1 MAPTK
6 RLEKL
11 KLSTLLTFMRCHG
24 GSSDDH
30 LRIGTVGFSRVVYV
44 NEPDRLEEEGFSYL
58 LNEVSTTKYNLATF
72 LPKSLFEQF
81 RRVANFYFLVSGI
94 LALTPLAPYTA
105 VSALAPLCVVIVA
118 TMAKEGVEDWRRKQ
132 QDHELNNRIVKVHR
146 GNGHFEE
153 SKWKNIKVG
162 DVIKVEK
169 DNFFPADMILL
180 SSNYPDGICYVE
192 TMNLDGE
199 TNLKIKQALKVTL
212 DLHEDIKFREVRQTI
227 KCEDP
232 NANLYSFVGSMEWR
246 GQQYPLSSLQL
257 LLRDSKL
264 RNTDYIYGAVIF
276 TGHDTKVMQNATD
289 PPSKRSKVEKKMD
302 QIIYLLMSSL
312 LMIALL
318 GSVFFGIWTKEDL
331 RDGELK
337 RWYLRPDATT
347 IFYDPKRAALAS
359 FFHLLTSLMLYSYFI
374 PISLYISIEMVKILQ
389 ALFINQDIRMY
400 HEESDKP
407 THARTSNLNEEL
419 GMVDTILSD
428 KTGTLTCNMMEFIKC
443 SIAGTA
449 YGQGVTEVERAMAMR
464 KGARLDDDIENGDH
478 KDKKNDNSPHVKGF
492 NFKDQ
497 RIMDGKWVHEPNRV
511 MIRDFFRLLAIC
523 HTCIAEID
531 ENEKVSYEAE
541 SPDEAAFV
549 IAARELGFEF
559 YKRSLATIIVR
570 ERNPSQN
577 VVEKRKYELL
587 NMLEFSSSR
596 SRMSVIV
603 KEPEGRILL
612 LSKGADSVMFKR
624 LAPIG
629 RKFEEETRSHI
640 NQYSDSGLRT
650 FVLAYRVLDEKEYKE
665 FNEKLNA
672 AKASVSADK
681 DEKIEQVAD
690 SIERDLILLGATA
703 VEDKLQQGVPE
714 CIDKLAQAGIKMW
727 VLTGDKLETAINIGF
742 ACSLLRQ
749 GMTQIIVTLEQPD
762 IIALEKN
769 GDKPKIA
776 KASKQRV
783 MGQIEDGIKQIPPS
797 TQISTASFA
806 LIIDGKS
813 LTYALE
819 DDVKFKF
826 LDLALKCASVICCRS
841 SPKQKALV
849 TRLVKEVTHKVTL
862 AIGDGANDV
871 GMLQEADIGVGIS
884 GAEGMQAVM
893 ASDVAVAQF
902 RFLERLL
909 LVHGHWCYRRI
920 SLMICYFF
928 YKNVTFGVTIF
939 LYEAFASFSGKPAYN
954 DWFLSLYNVF
964 FTSLPVI
971 ALGVFDQDVSA
982 RLCIQYPQLYQE
994 GVQNIL
1000 FSWRRILGWMF
1011 NGVMNAVLIFF
1022 FCITAFEDQAFRRD
1036 GQVAGLDALGV
1047 VMYTCIVWVVNCQ
1060 MALSVNY
1067 FTIIQHIFI
1076 WGSIAVW
1083 YLFLLVY
1090 GAINPR
1096 FSTTAYMVFIEQ
1108 LAPALSFWLVTLF
1121 VVVATLVPYFSYAA
1135 IQIRFFPMFHNKIQ
1149 WKRYLGKAED
1159 PEVARQ
1165 LSSKHRT
1172 SLQHRMV
1179 GISARRD
1186 GKAVQITKETE
1197 LQVQE

>member
-1 MAPTK
+1 
-6 RLEKL
+6 
-11 KLSTLLTFMRCHG
+11 
-24 GSSDDH
+24 
-30 LRIGTVGFSRVVYV
+30 
-44 NEPDRLEEEGFSYL
+44 
-58 LNEVSTTKYNLATF
+58 
-72 LPKSLFEQF
+72 
-81 RRVANFYFLVSGI
+81 
-94 LALTPLAPYTA
+94 
-105 VSALAPLCVVIVA
+105 
-118 TMAKEGVEDWRRKQ
+118 
-132 QDHELNNRIVKVHR
+132 VHR

-199 TNLKIKQALKVTL
+199 TNLKIKQALEVTL
-212 DLHEDIKFREVRQTI
+212 DLHEDLKFREVRQTI

-289 PPSKRSKVEKKMD
+289 PPSKRSKIEKKMD

-577 VVEKRKYELL
+577 VVEKR
-587 NMLEFSSSR
+587 
-596 SRMSVIV
+596 
-603 KEPEGRILL
+603 
-612 LSKGADSVMFKR
+612 
-624 LAPIG
+624 
-629 RKFEEETRSHI
+629 
-640 NQYSDSGLRT
+640 
-650 FVLAYRVLDEKEYKE
+650 
-665 FNEKLNA
+665 
-672 AKASVSADK
+672 
-681 DEKIEQVAD
+681 
-690 SIERDLILLGATA
+690 
-703 VEDKLQQGVPE
+703 
-714 CIDKLAQAGIKMW
+714 
-727 VLTGDKLETAINIGF
+727 
-742 ACSLLRQ
+742 
-749 GMTQIIVTLEQPD
+749 
-762 IIALEKN
+762 
-769 GDKPKIA
+769 
-776 KASKQRV
+776 
-783 MGQIEDGIKQIPPS
+783 
-797 TQISTASFA
+797 
-806 LIIDGKS
+806 
-813 LTYALE
+813 
-819 DDVKFKF
+819 
-826 LDLALKCASVICCRS
+826 
-841 SPKQKALV
+841 
-849 TRLVKEVTHKVTL
+849 
-862 AIGDGANDV
+862 
-871 GMLQEADIGVGIS
+871 
-884 GAEGMQAVM
+884 
-893 ASDVAVAQF
+893 
-902 RFLERLL
+902 
-909 LVHGHWCYRRI
+909 
-920 SLMICYFF
+920 
-928 YKNVTFGVTIF
+928 
-939 LYEAFASFSGKPAYN
+939 
-954 DWFLSLYNVF
+954 
-964 FTSLPVI
+964 
-971 ALGVFDQDVSA
+971 
-982 RLCIQYPQLYQE
+982 
-994 GVQNIL
+994 
-1000 FSWRRILGWMF
+1000 
-1011 NGVMNAVLIFF
+1011 
-1022 FCITAFEDQAFRRD
+1022 
-1036 GQVAGLDALGV
+1036 
-1047 VMYTCIVWVVNCQ
+1047 
-1060 MALSVNY
+1060 
-1067 FTIIQHIFI
+1067 
-1076 WGSIAVW
+1076 
-1083 YLFLLVY
+1083 
-1090 GAINPR
+1090 
-1096 FSTTAYMVFIEQ
+1096 
-1108 LAPALSFWLVTLF
+1108 
-1121 VVVATLVPYFSYAA
+1121 
-1135 IQIRFFPMFHNKIQ
+1135 
-1149 WKRYLGKAED
+1149 
-1159 PEVARQ
+1159 
-1165 LSSKHRT
+1165 
-1172 SLQHRMV
+1172 
-1179 GISARRD
+1179 
-1186 GKAVQITKETE
+1186 
-1197 LQVQE
+1197 